1 MPFPDESAIMS
12 RDPHQR
18 RTATLFVESWPAPAP
33 DSPEMPPLAYPAP
46 HVIACSNASVLLD
59 LHRGDIDMV
68 VWGRI
73 VPDVWHKALAAH
85 GSSRTVFDMCG
96 TCGELV
102 DALTSRMLTKEFPP
116 LILGDAAELSSLFS
130 AVTKDCPQR
139 LRLAT
144 TPPDD
149 VAFEA
154 ASGALR
160 LICCYGA
167 ACAEWC
173 SYPDPR
179 AGMTSTLDSFSV
191 AFIKVLAVNT
201 LAACIAFVARV
212 TTILRPAFISSSIR
226 LLDEEYENVFSSTLF
241 FHNSALQVFRPY
253 HVGPRRRTDRSDTRQ
268 TSAFCL

>member
-33 DSPEMPPLAYPAP
+33 DSPERPPLAYPAP

-73 VPDVWHKALAAH
+73 VPDVWHKALAEH

-102 DALTSRMLTKEFPP
+102 DALTSRMLAKEFPP

-139 LRLAT
+139 LRLAR

-191 AFIKVLAVNT
+191 AFIKGSGGQHAGCLHRICRPGHDNT
-201 LAACIAFVARV
+201 PAGIHLIIDTVA
-212 TTILRPAFISSSIR
+212 
-226 LLDEEYENVFSSTLF
+226 
-241 FHNSALQVFRPY
+241 
-253 HVGPRRRTDRSDTRQ
+253 G
-268 TSAFCL
+268 